1 MLNRNRLWSL
11 VSVLALV
18 GGSQST
24 GTAAQMPGPNHV
36 APVPYAGTGITQRW
50 SYLDGFTA
58 RIRSVVVDAAG
69 DVIVA
74 GDRAAGALIRKLDGD
89 SGNTLWTATLSAT
102 SVRKM
107 VVDEAGACYVAGNYY
122 PGGFP
127 DVSLTKI
134 NATGSLVWTYRYD
147 ELNNNDE
154 GLDVALGSDDSVVVV
169 GHANGLQ
176 GANFFTA
183 KLSRAGNLL
192 WTRQIDGGS
201 SSVID
206 SATAVAMDPQGGVL
220 VTGTSEGSGTFYAA
234 DVVTAKYAADG
245 TLLWIQR
252 FDGTAASHDR
262 PWDIAATGD
271 GGCVVVGSTEGLHSS
286 ADPLVLRYGPDGT
299 LHWLYDRGTNNGD
312 SARAVVLDAQENI
325 YLTGSTFTSKGGFD
339 ILVVKLLPS
348 GQRAWQVRWDGGEGR
363 GDGGHAI
370 DLDFRGRVLVAGH
383 SYHWWTENDVTALV
397 LDPDLGRVLD
407 SAFFDGPL
415 SRHDTPLAIA
425 AGARVGFFVGGYA
438 NGAYPQESALVLR
451 YDFH

>member
-1 MLNRNRLWSL
+1 M
-11 VSVLALV
+11 
-18 GGSQST
+18 T
-24 GTAAQMPGPNHV
+24 GPGAAQGPGSAPID
-36 APVPYAGTGITQRW
+36 PVPYGTEPGLTQKW
-50 SYLDGFTA
+50 SYFDGFTA
-58 RIRSVVVDAAG
+58 RIRDVVVDPWG

-74 GDRAAGALIRKLDGD
+74 GDRGTGALIRKLDGYG
-89 SGNTLWTATLSAT
+89 GNSRWAVTLSGTTVA
-102 SVRKM
+102 KM
-107 VVDEAGACYVAGNYY
+107 VVDEAGACYVAGNFY

-134 NATGSLVWTYRYD
+134 DATGRLVWSYRYD
-147 ELNNNDE
+147 EFNNNDE

-183 KLSRAGNLL
+183 KLSRAGTLL
-192 WTRQIDGGS
+192 WTGQIDGGP
-201 SSVID
+201 SSVSD
-206 SATAVAMDPQGGVL
+206 SATAVAMDPLGGVL
-220 VTGTSEGSGTFYAA
+220 VTGTSEGSGTFYAP
-234 DVVTAKYAADG
+234 DVVTAKYSADG
-245 TLLWIQR
+245 NLLWTQR

-262 PWDIAATGD
+262 PRDIAATGD
-271 GGCVVVGSTEGLHSS
+271 GGCVVAGSTEGRNSS

-299 LHWLYDRGTNNGD
+299 LQWMYDRGSNNSD

-325 YLTGSTFTSKGGFD
+325 YLTGSSFTSKGGFD
-339 ILVVKLLPS
+339 ILVLKLFPH
-348 GQRAWQVRWDGGEGR
+348 GNRDWQVRWDGGEGR

-383 SYHWWTENDVTALV
+383 SYHWWTENDVTSLV

-425 AGARVGFFVGGYA
+425 AGPGAGFFVGGYA
-438 NGAYPQESALVLR
+438 DGSYGVESALVLR
-451 YDFH
+451 YDYH